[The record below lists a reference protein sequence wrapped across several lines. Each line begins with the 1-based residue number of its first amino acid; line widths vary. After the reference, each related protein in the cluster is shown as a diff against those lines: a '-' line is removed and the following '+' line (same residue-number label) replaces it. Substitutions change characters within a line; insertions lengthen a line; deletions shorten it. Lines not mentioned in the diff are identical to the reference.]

1 MIIHELK
8 ILSEKVGV
16 LGEIIVM
23 KVKTI
28 GAMNTEQLDEKV
40 NKFIKGKRVMDIK
53 FNGFQDY
60 DGANF
65 VALIMYGDLEI

>member
-1 MIIHELK
+1 
-8 ILSEKVGV
+8 
-16 LGEIIVM
+16 M

-28 GAMNTEQLDEKV
+28 GAMNTDRLDEKI
-40 NKFIKGKRVMDIK
+40 NKFIEGKHVVDIK

-65 VALIMYGDLEI
+65 VALIMYENMGIKSV

>member
-1 MIIHELK
+1 
-8 ILSEKVGV
+8 
-16 LGEIIVM
+16 M

-28 GAMNTEQLDEKV
+28 GAMDTDRLDEKI
-40 NKFIKGKRVMDIK
+40 NKFIQGKHVIDIK

-65 VALIMYGDLEI
+65 VALIMYEKIGI

>member
-1 MIIHELK
+1 
-8 ILSEKVGV
+8 
-16 LGEIIVM
+16 M

-28 GAMNTEQLDEKV
+28 GDISTTDLDKKI
-40 NKFIKGKRVMDIK
+40 NKFIEGKHVIDIK

-65 VALIMYGDLEI
+65 VALIMYENMWIKGV